1 MKKFLITLSALLCLS
16 ATSALAAT
24 TAEFTIDSPT
34 MSVQTDSIVANT
46 LDAAP
51 YIKNDRTMIPVYAL
65 GTAFGADVQWDGNT
79 RTVDIKANGKN
90 VKLTIDSDVIT
101 VDGSEVKIDCPAEIT
116 SDRTFLPLRAV
127 SENLGYYV
135 YYVHAT
141 RQIIVD
147 DTKPVMTING
157 TAIPYCLFKNL
168 YLENTV
174 DGDAEYNAQ
183 LIPQLYDYY
192 GEIYS
197 LFENASS
204 QNLTPEE
211 NIAVSNEIALMDSSL
226 LLSAPNAKFLQDYCL
241 VLKYLDSEALNI
253 SISDEEASSYYND
266 NYVCAKHVLVSI
278 DENRKETEALKIAN
292 KVYNSAKAKVDFD
305 KLIEEY
311 GEDPGMAQNPDGY
324 IFTHG
329 EMVSEFEEA
338 AFTLKAGEISKP
350 VKTVYGYH
358 VIKKLELP
366 QDETV
371 LTEIKTGI
379 QSEKLSAMVTETV
392 SNAKTEIHITPEE
405 LTKLLVK

>member
-174 DGDAEYNAQ
+174 DGDAKYNAQ

-211 NIAVSNEIALMDSSL
+211 NIAVSNEIALMD
-226 LLSAPNAKFLQDYCL
+226 
-241 VLKYLDSEALNI
+241 
-253 SISDEEASSYYND
+253 
-266 NYVCAKHVLVSI
+266 
-278 DENRKETEALKIAN
+278 
-292 KVYNSAKAKVDFD
+292 
-305 KLIEEY
+305 
-311 GEDPGMAQNPDGY
+311 
-324 IFTHG
+324 
-329 EMVSEFEEA
+329 
-338 AFTLKAGEISKP
+338 
-350 VKTVYGYH
+350 
-358 VIKKLELP
+358 
-366 QDETV
+366 
-371 LTEIKTGI
+371 
-379 QSEKLSAMVTETV
+379 
-392 SNAKTEIHITPEE
+392 
-405 LTKLLVK
+405 